1 MEKKFIYT
9 LSHPITEEIRYIGKT
24 NNIEKRLRSHLSN
37 HQLLDKTKKNNWI
50 ISLLRDNLIPKIEV
64 LDETTDNNINE
75 LEIFYISLF
84 KSWGFRLL
92 NMTDGGDG
100 ISWKGKKHSEESKI
114 KNLVNSP
121 HRKSVGQYDIYGDLI
136 KEYHSIREAANET
149 NSDRSHISRCCNN
162 KKSYYTHNGFIWKF
176 IENIN
181 EYGVIEQKK
190 VNLIKYDKP
199 KKEKIV
205 KPIIVKVKKEK
216 IIKEKII
223 KPKVEKVDLIKYDKP
238 KLQRANITKIKVFT
252 LTGELL
258 EICNGY
264 RDIEEKYGCHRELVS
279 RCCKE
284 KGFYQTKN
292 LTFRYENDEFDYVP
306 YKNFRNNKTYKI
318 GLYNEDGE
326 LIQSFNS
333 LKDAVADTKIAKQYI
348 SKNCNDNLEGNNIK
362 IFNRK
367 KDYFIFK
374 FLDNPYLVK

>member
-1 MEKKFIYT
+1 MKKNFIYT

-24 NNIEKRLRSHLSN
+24 NNIEKRFNKHLSN
-37 HQLLDKTKKNNWI
+37 HGLLEKSKKNNWI
-50 ISLLRDNLIPKIEV
+50 ISLLKDNLLPKIEV
-64 LDETTDNNINE
+64 LDETTENNINE

-84 KSWGFRLL
+84 RSWGFRLL
-92 NMTDGGDG
+92 NMTEGGDG
-100 ISWKGKKHSEESKI
+100 ASWVGKKHTKESKI
-114 KNLVNSP
+114 KQLINSSN
-121 HRKSVGQYDIYGDLI
+121 RKSVGQYDLENNLI

-149 NSDRSHISRCCNN
+149 NSDRRHISNCCN
-162 KKSYYTHNGFIWKF
+162 KEKIHHTHNGFIWRF
-176 IENIN
+176 IEKIN
-181 EYGVIEQKK
+181 NYEVVEQK
-190 VNLIKYDKP
+190 
-199 KKEKIV
+199 
-205 KPIIVKVKKEK
+205 
-216 IIKEKII
+216 
-223 KPKVEKVDLIKYDKP
+223 KVDLIKYDKP

-264 RDIEEKYGCHRELVS
+264 RNIEEKYGCHRELVS